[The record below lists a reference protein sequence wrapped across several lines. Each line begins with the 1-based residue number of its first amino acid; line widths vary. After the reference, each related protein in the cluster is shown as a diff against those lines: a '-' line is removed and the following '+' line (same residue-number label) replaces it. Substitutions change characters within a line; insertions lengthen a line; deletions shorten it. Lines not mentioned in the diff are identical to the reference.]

1 MPNMAME
8 LNKNVLLVTAE
19 WLHAD
24 VNESSFIITII
35 CFKQRP
41 SRRSVAS
48 IFHKM
53 NSLEVVQVVNK
64 DDWWIDDDDDDDYTF
79 LWGINPLNAKDVLYT
94 SHKKYNYNNTPVLY
108 DMITINSWL
117 LG

>member
-24 VNESSFIITII
+24 VNESSLIITI

-41 SRRSVAS
+41 SRRSEAS
-48 IFHKM
+48 IFQKM
-53 NSLEVVQVVNK
+53 NSLEVVQVANK
-64 DDWWIDDDDDDDYTF
+64 NDWWIDDDDDDD
-79 LWGINPLNAKDVLYT
+79 DDDDYT
-94 SHKKYNYNNTPVLY
+94 SVGY
-108 DMITINSWL
+108 
-117 LG
+117 